1 VKRVALFV
9 SHLMGSGHL
18 VRVLAI
24 ARALQAAG
32 AAPTVISGG
41 RPLPHLDRGDV
52 PLVQLPPLTIRGT
65 DYRTLLTPDGTVA
78 DADYRAAR
86 RDALRTALVGTQPDA
101 LVCEL
106 WPFGRRMLTDDFL
119 AACNAVPG
127 RPVFSAVRD
136 VIEPP
141 TLPER
146 VAETVAHLD
155 RFVLAMVHS
164 DPAILPLATSWPAL
178 CPMPASVTG
187 KIAYTGYVTSP
198 PPEPIPCP
206 DTVMVAVGSG
216 MIGRPLLRLAAQAA
230 ALSPLRW
237 HLLVGGTDA
246 ADACAALR
254 GIGPAVVEP
263 NRADYRARLGGAA
276 ASVSLAGYNTI
287 LEVLQAGTPSLIV
300 PMEEGGEREQA
311 IRMVAFATQPGLRVA
326 TMAGLTPQGL
336 ADLAGALAAQPRL
349 GPPAIRMDGA
359 AEAARMILDRI

>member
-65 DYRTLLTPDGTVA
+65 DYRTLLTPAGAVA
-78 DADYRAAR
+78 DAAYRATR
-86 RDALRTALVGTQPDA
+86 REALRAALVAARPDA

-119 AACNAVPG
+119 AACDAVPG
-127 RPVFSAVRD
+127 RPLFSAVRD

-146 VAETVAHLD
+146 VGETVAHLD
-155 RFVLAMVHS
+155 SFVLAMVHS

-178 CPMPASVTG
+178 CPMPDSVAA
-187 KIAYTGYVTSP
+187 KIAYTGYVASP

-237 HLLVGGTDA
+237 HLLVGGSDA
-246 ADACAALR
+246 VEACVALR

-263 NRADYRARLGGAA
+263 NRADYRGRLGGAA

-336 ADLAGALAAQPRL
+336 ADLAGTLAAQPRL